1 MFQKKNEQHEPGDT
15 WPRDPE
21 SASVRLFKSRGWRG
35 PGRQLNLFHHF
46 PSHWDRQVGSSL
58 HHWPVRLICVKVL
71 AAESSDVTCDTLE
84 PW

>member
-46 PSHWDRQVGSSL
+46 PSH
-58 HHWPVRLICVKVL
+58 
-71 AAESSDVTCDTLE
+71 
-84 PW
+84 